1 MSFAWSPD
9 GRTLAALRVVPIP
22 GGSTIASV
30 SPAPSPP
37 PSPAATNQV
46 RLTFVDVVSGAIRSD
61 PVVVPGATF
70 IDNVLAYFDQYA
82 LSHRLW
88 APDSSSFLLP
98 AVDQAGTTHVDVF
111 YPDGGDPVQ
120 LINTGF
126 WS

>member
-1 MSFAWSPD
+1 M
-9 GRTLAALRVVPIP
+9 
-22 GGSTIASV
+22 
-30 SPAPSPP
+30 
-37 PSPAATNQV
+37 
-46 RLTFVDVVSGAIRSD
+46 
-61 PVVVPGATF
+61 VVPGATF

-120 LINTGF
+120 LDGDAGF
-126 WS
+126 WSP